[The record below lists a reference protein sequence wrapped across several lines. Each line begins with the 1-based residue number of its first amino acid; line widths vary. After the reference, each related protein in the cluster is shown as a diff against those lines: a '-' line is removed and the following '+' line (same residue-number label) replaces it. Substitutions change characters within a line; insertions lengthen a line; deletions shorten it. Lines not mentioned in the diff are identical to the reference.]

1 MEKKNKLLS
10 KVIWSI
16 FLNPDEA
23 RLSEKNSDG
32 ETPLPPEILNMKLR
46 GKYIAM
52 LSDWKDGVFLT
63 TPFVGNTFKDWMQ
76 CLYEG
81 VNKTINVSELSR
93 EQVEAIYKRIG
104 QWFNS
109 NDRLRMVKALES
121 NKLKV
126 VELLGNHYFFEGS
139 LKLKKG
145 VWTYGV
151 GS

>member
-10 KVIWSI
+10 KVMWSI
-16 FLNPDEA
+16 FVNPLEA
-23 RLSEKNSDG
+23 TLFVKNSD
-32 ETPLPPEILNMKLR
+32 EELPLPLEILNMKLR

-52 LSDWKDGVFLT
+52 LMDKDGVYLT

-81 VNKTINVSELSR
+81 VNKTIIVKELSR
-93 EQVEAIYKRIG
+93 EQVVAIYKRIG

-109 NDRLRMVKALES
+109 DDRLRMVKALES

-126 VELLGNHYFFEGS
+126 IELVGNHYFFEGN
-139 LKLKKG
+139 LKLNKG
-145 VWTYGV
+145 VWTYSV

>member
-10 KVIWSI
+10 KVSWSI

-23 RLSEKNSDG
+23 RLFVKNSD
-32 ETPLPPEILNMKLR
+32 EDLPLPPELLNMKLR

-52 LSDWKDGVFLT
+52 LMNKDGAYLT
-63 TPFVGNTFKDWMQ
+63 TPFVGNTFKDWMK
-76 CLYEG
+76 CLSEG
-81 VNKTINVSELSR
+81 VNKTINVNELSR
-93 EQVEAIYKRIG
+93 EQVVAIYKRMG

-109 NDRLRMVKALES
+109 DDRLRMVKDLES

-126 VELLGNHYFFEGS
+126 IELVGNHYFFEGN
-139 LKLKKG
+139 LKLNKG
-145 VWTYGV
+145 VWTYSV

>member
-10 KVIWSI
+10 KVSWSI
-16 FLNPDEA
+16 FLSPDEA
-23 RLSEKNSDG
+23 RIFVKKEDDYL
-32 ETPLPPEILNMKLR
+32 PLPPEILNMKLR

-52 LSDWKDGVFLT
+52 LMDKDGVYLT
-63 TPFVGNTFKDWMQ
+63 TPFVGNTFKDWMK
-76 CLYEG
+76 CLSEG
-81 VNKTINVSELSR
+81 VNKTINVNELSR

-109 NDRLRMVKALES
+109 DYRLGMVKDLES

-126 VELLGNHYFFEGS
+126 IELVGNHYFFEGS

>member
-10 KVIWSI
+10 KVSWSI
-16 FLNPDEA
+16 FVNPLEA
-23 RLSEKNSDG
+23 TLFVKNSD
-32 ETPLPPEILNMKLR
+32 EDLPLPPEILNMKLR

-52 LSDWKDGVFLT
+52 LMDKDGVYLT

-81 VNKTINVSELSR
+81 VNKTIIVKELSR
-93 EQVEAIYKRIG
+93 EQVVAIYKRIG
-104 QWFNS
+104 QWFDTK
-109 NDRLRMVKALES
+109 DRLRMVKDFES

-126 VELLGNHYFFEGS
+126 IELVGNHYFFEGN
-139 LKLKKG
+139 LKLNKG
-145 VWTYGV
+145 VWTYSV

>member
-10 KVIWSI
+10 KVSWSI
-16 FLNPDEA
+16 FVNPLEA
-23 RLSEKNSDG
+23 TLFVKNSD
-32 ETPLPPEILNMKLR
+32 EELPLPPEILNMKLR

-52 LSDWKDGVFLT
+52 LMDKDGVYLT

-81 VNKTINVSELSR
+81 VNKTINVKELSR
-93 EQVEAIYKRIG
+93 EQVVAIYKRIG
-104 QWFNS
+104 QWFDS
-109 NDRLRMVKALES
+109 KDRLRMVKDFES

-126 VELLGNHYFFEGS
+126 IELVGNHYFFEGN
-139 LKLKKG
+139 LKLNKG
-145 VWTYGV
+145 VWTYSV

>member
-10 KVIWSI
+10 KVSWSI
-16 FLNPDEA
+16 FLSPDEA
-23 RLSEKNSDG
+23 RIFVKKEDDYL
-32 ETPLPPEILNMKLR
+32 PLPPEILNMKLR

-52 LSDWKDGVFLT
+52 LMDKDGVYLT
-63 TPFVGNTFKDWMQ
+63 TPFVGNTFKDWMK
-76 CLYEG
+76 CLSEG
-81 VNKTINVSELSR
+81 VNKTINVNELSR

-109 NDRLRMVKALES
+109 DYRLGMVKDLES

-126 VELLGNHYFFEGS
+126 IELVGNHYFFEGS

-151 GS
+151 AS

>member
-10 KVIWSI
+10 KVSWSI
-16 FLNPDEA
+16 FVNPLEA
-23 RLSEKNSDG
+23 TLFVKNSD
-32 ETPLPPEILNMKLR
+32 EELPLPPEILNMKLR

-52 LSDWKDGVFLT
+52 LMDKDGVYLT

-81 VNKTINVSELSR
+81 VNKTIIVKELSR
-93 EQVEAIYKRIG
+93 EQVVAIYKRIG
-104 QWFNS
+104 QWFDS
-109 NDRLRMVKALES
+109 KDRLRMVKDFES

-126 VELLGNHYFFEGS
+126 IELVGNHYFFEGN
-139 LKLKKG
+139 LRLNKG
-145 VWTYGV
+145 VWTYSV

>member
-10 KVIWSI
+10 KISWSI
-16 FLNPDEA
+16 FLSPDEA
-23 RLSEKNSDG
+23 RIFVKKEDDYL
-32 ETPLPPEILNMKLR
+32 PLPPEILNMKLR

-52 LSDWKDGVFLT
+52 LMDKDGVYLT
-63 TPFVGNTFKDWMQ
+63 TPFVGNTFKDWMK
-76 CLYEG
+76 CLSEG
-81 VNKTINVSELSR
+81 VNKTINVNELSR

-109 NDRLRMVKALES
+109 DYRLGMVKDLES

-126 VELLGNHYFFEGS
+126 IELVGNHYFFEGS

>member
-10 KVIWSI
+10 KVMWSI
-16 FLNPDEA
+16 FVNPLEA
-23 RLSEKNSDG
+23 TLFVKNSD
-32 ETPLPPEILNMKLR
+32 EELPLPPEILNMKLR

-52 LSDWKDGVFLT
+52 LMDKDGVYLT

-81 VNKTINVSELSR
+81 VNKTINVKELSR
-93 EQVEAIYKRIG
+93 EQVKAIYKRIG
-104 QWFNS
+104 EWFDS
-109 NDRLRMVKALES
+109 KDRLRMVKDLES

-126 VELLGNHYFFEGS
+126 IELVGNHYFFEGN
-139 LKLKKG
+139 LKLNKG
-145 VWTYGV
+145 VWTYSV

>member
-10 KVIWSI
+10 KVSWSI
-16 FLNPDEA
+16 FVNPLEA
-23 RLSEKNSDG
+23 TLFVKNSD
-32 ETPLPPEILNMKLR
+32 EEPPLPPEILNMKLR

-52 LSDWKDGVFLT
+52 LMDKDGVYLT

-81 VNKTINVSELSR
+81 ANKTIIVKELSR
-93 EQVEAIYKRIG
+93 EQVVAIYKRIG
-104 QWFNS
+104 QWFDTK
-109 NDRLRMVKALES
+109 DRLRMVKDFES

-126 VELLGNHYFFEGS
+126 IELVGNHYFFEGN
-139 LKLKKG
+139 LKLNKG
-145 VWTYGV
+145 VWTYSV